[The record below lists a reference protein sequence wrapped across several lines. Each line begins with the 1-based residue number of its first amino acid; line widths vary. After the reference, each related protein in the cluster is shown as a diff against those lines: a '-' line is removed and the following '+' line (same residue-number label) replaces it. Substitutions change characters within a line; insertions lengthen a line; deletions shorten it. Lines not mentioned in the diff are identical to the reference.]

1 MARGRPPKYDIEY
14 IIETMDRYIE
24 ETELP
29 IFKEVCYL
37 NNWNTKYIYELGSKN
52 EELSDTIKKLSD
64 KKEVVLERGGLIGKY
79 NPTMVVFS
87 LKQLGWKDKQEDA
100 KDEKVDEDKTIKI
113 EVVNNGKSSS

>member
-1 MARGRPPKYDIEY
+1 MARGRPPKYDVED
-14 IIETMDRYIE
+14 IIEIMDRYIE

-37 NNWNTKYIYELGSKN
+37 NNWNSKYIYELGSKN

-64 KKEVVLERGGLIGKY
+64 KKEVVLERGGLIGRY

-87 LKQLGWKDKQEDA
+87 LKQLGWKDKQEEDA
-100 KDEKVDEDKTIKI
+100 DSKVSDALLKVTNAIAKVRED
-113 EVVNNGKSSS
+113 V